1 MAANYSIVIMGSET
15 VIFDAYGN
23 KIISCPTE
31 QEAVEHINELE
42 IIKDF
47 DTRIGCDDGL
57 L

>member
-31 QEAVEHINELE
+31 QEAVEYINELE

-47 DTRIGCDDGL
+47 DTRSGCDDGL